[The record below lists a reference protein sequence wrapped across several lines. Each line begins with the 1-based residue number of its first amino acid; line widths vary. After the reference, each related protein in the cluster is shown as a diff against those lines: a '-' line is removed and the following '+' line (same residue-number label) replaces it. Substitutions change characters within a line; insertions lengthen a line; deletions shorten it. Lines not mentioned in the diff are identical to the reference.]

1 MKIWFPMSQAG
12 TGSEIIT
19 RQLAA
24 KLAGSG
30 IETVVSPYSPL
41 FELSTPMLTTFKLRP
56 PPGTSLIHAN
66 AATAEGFSRYGIPTV
81 LTAHGAF
88 ERAEFD
94 EFKRTRQRLFHSRIV
109 RPGIV
114 RAVRNAASVTAVSQ
128 WVSKIYQQEYAAKQ
142 VEVIHNWIDPDVFFP
157 VKRPCAGKLLFVG
170 RSAWQKGSHLLPE
183 LSRRLGKKFELTCT
197 LEASQWVGEV
207 PSNVRLVG
215 PVARHDMVELYR
227 SHDALLVPS
236 ISEGFCLAAAE
247 AMACGLPVFGFRG
260 HGLDD
265 VLGPFAGSCSAEMLD
280 MQGLAGA
287 VHAVFDDAKT
297 YGEISLRSSEFV
309 RSLFTAE
316 TALEKYIAL
325 YGKIAS

>member
-1 MKIWFPMSQAG
+1 MSQAG

-24 KLAGSG
+24 KLAASG
-30 IETVVSPYSPL
+30 IETVVSPYSQL
-41 FELSTPMLTTFKLRP
+41 FELSTSLLTAFKLRP

-66 AATAEGFSRYGIPTV
+66 AATAEGFSRYGIPTL

-88 ERAEFD
+88 ERAAFD
-94 EFKRTRQRLFHSRIV
+94 GFKRTRQRLFHSRIV

-114 RAVRNAASVTAVSQ
+114 RSVRHAASVTAVSR
-128 WVSKIYQQEYAAKQ
+128 WVSKIYQQEYSAKA
-142 VEVIHNWIDPDVFFP
+142 VEVIHNWIDPDIFFP
-157 VKRPCAGKLLFVG
+157 VEKPRAGKLLFVG
-170 RSAWQKGSHLLPE
+170 RAAWQKGSHLLPE
-183 LSRRLGKKFELTCT
+183 LNRLLGNKFELTCT
-197 LEASQWVGEV
+197 LESGQWSGEV
-207 PSNVRLVG
+207 PSNVRLIG

-265 VLGPFAGSCSAEMLD
+265 VLGPFSDRCSVEMLD
-280 MQGLAGA
+280 IQGLAAA
-287 VHAVFDDAKT
+287 VQAVFDDAKT

-309 RSLFTAE
+309 RSQFTAE

-325 YGKIAS
+325 YGKVAS